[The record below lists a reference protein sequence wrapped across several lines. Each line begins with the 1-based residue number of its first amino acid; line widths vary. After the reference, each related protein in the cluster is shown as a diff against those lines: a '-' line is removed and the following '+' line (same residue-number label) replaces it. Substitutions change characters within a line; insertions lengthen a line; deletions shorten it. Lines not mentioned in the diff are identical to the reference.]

1 MFLSC
6 IAGQWKPRSSA
17 DSPINWK
24 RNLTVTWLG
33 CFLTG
38 AAFSLVMPF
47 LPLYVEQL
55 GVTGHSALNMWSGLV
70 FSITF
75 LFSAVASP
83 FWGGLADRK
92 GRKIM
97 LLRSA
102 LGMAIVM
109 MLMGLAQNIWQF
121 LVLRALLGLLGGFIP
136 NANALIATQIP
147 RQKSGWA
154 LGTLSTGAVSGALLG
169 PLAGGFLADHWGLR
183 TVFFL
188 TASVLLVCFILT
200 LFFIREQF
208 VPVAKKEM
216 LNARN
221 VFSSLKSP
229 KLVLSLFVT
238 TMIIQVAT
246 GSIAPILTLYVREL
260 AGDVGNV
267 AFISGMIASVPG
279 VAALISAPRLGKL
292 GDRIGPEK
300 ILIVALM
307 VSVLLLIPMS
317 FVQTPL
323 QLAILRFLLGAADG
337 ALLPAVQ
344 TLLVYNSTSQVAGRI
359 FSYNQSFR
367 DIGNVTGPLIGAAV
381 SASYGFRAV
390 FFVTATVVL
399 FNAIYSTLSLRRPS
413 GDEPA
418 QNADSGGRSVN

>member
-1 MFLSC
+1 M
-6 IAGQWKPRSSA
+6 SSSDA
-17 DSPINWK
+17 PINWQ
-24 RNLTVTWLG
+24 RNLTVAWFG

-55 GVTGHSALNMWSGLV
+55 GVTDPGALNMWSGLV

-75 LFSAVASP
+75 LFSAIASP

-109 MLMGLAQNIWQF
+109 ALMGMAQNVWQF
-121 LVLRALLGLLGGFIP
+121 LILRALLGLLGGFIP

-147 RQKSGWA
+147 RNKSGWA
-154 LGTLSTGAVSGALLG
+154 LGTLSTGGVGGALLG
-169 PLAGGFLADHWGLR
+169 PLAGGLLADNWGLR
-183 TVFFL
+183 MVFFI
-188 TASVLLVCFILT
+188 TTSVLFLCFLLT
-200 LFFIREQF
+200 LFCIRENF
-208 VPVAKKEM
+208 VPVAKREM
-216 LNARN
+216 LHFKE
-221 VFSSLKSP
+221 VFASLKNP
-229 KLVLSLFVT
+229 KLVLSLFIT

-260 AGDVGNV
+260 TGNV
-267 AFISGMIASVPG
+267 SNIAFISGMIASVPG
-279 VAALISAPRLGKL
+279 VAALLSAPRLGKL

-300 ILIVALM
+300 ILVAAL
-307 VSVLLLIPMS
+307 VISVLLLVPMS
-317 FVQTPL
+317 FVQTPW

-344 TLLVYNSTSQVAGRI
+344 TLLVYNSTNQIAGRI

-390 FFVTATVVL
+390 FCVTAGVVL
-399 FNAIYSTLSLRRPS
+399 FNAIYSWFSLQRPARSHAETPTSTASVVS
-413 GDEPA
+413 GKE
-418 QNADSGGRSVN
+418 

>member
-1 MFLSC
+1 M
-6 IAGQWKPRSSA
+6 SSPA
-17 DSPINWK
+17 PINWK
-24 RNLTVTWLG
+24 RNLTVAWVG

-47 LPLYVEQL
+47 LPLYVELL

-75 LFSAVASP
+75 LFSAIASP

-109 MLMGLAQNIWQF
+109 ALMGLAQTIWQF
-121 LVLRALLGLLGGFIP
+121 LILRALLGLLGGFIP
-136 NANALIATQIP
+136 NANALIATQMP
-147 RQKSGWA
+147 RNRSGWA
-154 LGTLSTGAVSGALLG
+154 MGTLSTGGVAGALLG
-169 PLAGGFLADHWGLR
+169 PLAGGLLADMYGLR
-183 TVFFL
+183 MVFFI
-188 TASVLLVCFILT
+188 TASVLFICFLLT
-200 LFFIREQF
+200 LFCIRENF
-208 VPVAKKEM
+208 TPVAKKEM
-216 LNARN
+216 LHARE
-221 VFSSLKSP
+221 VFASLKSP
-229 KLVLSLFVT
+229 RLVLSLFVT

-260 AGDVGNV
+260 AGNVGNI

-279 VAALISAPRLGKL
+279 MAALMSAPRLGRL

-300 ILIVALM
+300 ILIAALLI
-307 VSVLLLIPMS
+307 SVLLLVPMA
-317 FVQTPL
+317 FVQTPW
-323 QLAILRFLLGAADG
+323 QLGLLRFLLGAADG

-344 TLLVYNSTSQVAGRI
+344 TLLVYNTTQQIAGRV

-367 DIGNVTGPLIGAAV
+367 DIGNVTGPLLGAAV
-381 SASYGFRAV
+381 SANYSFRAV
-390 FFVTATVVL
+390 FCVTAGVVL
-399 FNAIYSTLSLRRPS
+399 FNAFYSWVSLQRPARRRV
-413 GDEPA
+413 
-418 QNADSGGRSVN
+418 ADHVIDD

>member
-1 MFLSC
+1 MR
-6 IAGQWKPRSSA
+6 IAMSA
-17 DSPINWK
+17 SDVPINWK
-24 RNLTVTWLG
+24 RNLAVAWFG
-33 CFLTG
+33 CFLSG

-75 LFSAVASP
+75 LFSAIASP

-102 LGMAIVM
+102 LGMSIIMV
-109 MLMGLAQNIWQF
+109 LMGLAQNVWQ
-121 LVLRALLGLLGGFIP
+121 LLILRALLGLLGGFVP

-169 PLAGGFLADHWGLR
+169 PLAGGFMADLYGLR
-183 TVFFL
+183 PVFFI
-188 TASVLLVCFILT
+188 TAAVLFICFVVT
-200 LFFIREQF
+200 LICIRENF
-208 VPVAKKEM
+208 SPVAKKEM
-216 LNARN
+216 LHARQ
-221 VFSSLKSP
+221 VIGALKNP

-260 AGDVGNV
+260 AGNV
-267 AFISGMIASVPG
+267 SNIAFISGMIASVPG

-300 ILIVALM
+300 ILIAALII
-307 VSVLLLIPMS
+307 SVMLLIPMS
-317 FVQTPL
+317 MVQSPW
-323 QLAILRFLLGAADG
+323 QLGVLRFLLGAADG

-344 TLLVYNSTSQVAGRI
+344 TLLVYNSTNQIAGRI

-367 DIGNVTGPLIGAAV
+367 DIGNVTGPLVGASI
-381 SASYGFRAV
+381 SANFGFRAV
-390 FFVTATVVL
+390 FIVTAGVVL
-399 FNAIYSTLSLRRPS
+399 FNAIYSWFSMSRATRPPP
-413 GDEPA
+413 DKTT
-418 QNADSGGRSVN
+418 SVTSVARE

>member
-1 MFLSC
+1 M
-6 IAGQWKPRSSA
+6 SSPA
-17 DSPINWK
+17 PINWK
-24 RNLTVTWLG
+24 RNLTVAWVG

-47 LPLYVEQL
+47 LPLYVELL

-75 LFSAVASP
+75 LFSAMASP

-109 MLMGLAQNIWQF
+109 ALMGFAQNIWQF

-136 NANALIATQIP
+136 NANALIATQMP
-147 RQKSGWA
+147 RNRSGWA
-154 LGTLSTGAVSGALLG
+154 MGTLSTGGVAGALLG
-169 PLAGGFLADHWGLR
+169 PLAGGLLADVYGLR
-183 TVFFL
+183 MVFFI
-188 TASVLLVCFILT
+188 TASVLFICFLLT
-200 LFFIREQF
+200 LFCIRENF
-208 VPVAKKEM
+208 TPVAKKEM
-216 LNARN
+216 LHAKE
-221 VFSSLKSP
+221 VLASLKSP
-229 KLVLSLFVT
+229 RLVLSLFVT

-260 AGDVGNV
+260 AGNVGNI

-279 VAALISAPRLGKL
+279 VAALMSAPRLGRL

-300 ILIVALM
+300 ILVAALLI
-307 VSVLLLIPMS
+307 SVLLLVPMA
-317 FVQTPL
+317 FVQTPW
-323 QLAILRFLLGAADG
+323 QLGLLRFLLGAADG

-344 TLLVYNSTSQVAGRI
+344 TLLVYNTTQQIAGRV

-367 DIGNVTGPLIGAAV
+367 DIGNVTGPLLGAAV
-381 SASYGFRAV
+381 SANYSFRAV
-390 FFVTATVVL
+390 FCVTAGIVL
-399 FNAIYSTLSLRRPS
+399 FNAFYSWISLQRP
-413 GDEPA
+413 A
-418 QNADSGGRSVN
+418 RQRVADRVIDD

>member
-1 MFLSC
+1 MPASD
-6 IAGQWKPRSSA
+6 A
-17 DSPINWK
+17 DAPINWK
-24 RNLTVTWLG
+24 RNLTVAWLG

-55 GVTGHSALNMWSGLV
+55 GVTGHSELNLWSGIV

-75 LFSAVASP
+75 LFSAIASP

-109 MLMGLAQNIWQF
+109 LLMGLAQNIWQF
-121 LVLRALLGLLGGFIP
+121 LVLRALLGVLGGFVP
-136 NANALIATQIP
+136 NANALIATQVP
-147 RQKSGWA
+147 RNKSGWA
-154 LGTLSTGAVSGALLG
+154 LGTLSTGGVSGALLG
-169 PLAGGFLADHWGLR
+169 PLAGGLLADNYGLR
-183 TVFFL
+183 PVFFI
-188 TASVLLVCFILT
+188 TATVLFLCFVLT
-200 LFFIREQF
+200 LLLIREQF
-208 VPVAKKEM
+208 TPVNKKEM
-216 LNARN
+216 LHARE
-221 VFSSLKSP
+221 VISSLKNP

-246 GSIAPILTLYVREL
+246 GSIAPILTLYVRDL
-260 AGDVGNV
+260 AGNASSI

-279 VAALISAPRLGKL
+279 VAALLSAPRLGKL

-300 ILIVALM
+300 ILIAALIL
-307 VSVLLLIPMS
+307 SVLLLIPMS
-317 FVQTPL
+317 FVQNPL
-323 QLAILRFLLGAADG
+323 QLGILRFLLGAADG

-344 TLLVYNSTSQVAGRI
+344 TLLVYNASNQIAGRV

-367 DIGNVTGPLIGAAV
+367 DIGNVTGPLIGSAV

-390 FFVTATVVL
+390 FCITAAVVL
-399 FNAIYSTLSLRRPS
+399 CNAIYTGFSLRRRA
-413 GDEPA
+413 PA
-418 QNADSGGRSVN
+418 KTVG

>member
-1 MFLSC
+1 MQPSD
-6 IAGQWKPRSSA
+6 A
-17 DSPINWK
+17 PINWK
-24 RNLTVTWLG
+24 RNLAVVWLG

-75 LFSAVASP
+75 LFSAIASP
-83 FWGGLADRK
+83 LWGGLADRK

-109 MLMGLAQNIWQF
+109 LLMGLAQNIWQF
-121 LVLRALLGLLGGFIP
+121 LILRALLGLLGGFIP

-147 RQKSGWA
+147 RHKSGWA

-169 PLAGGFLADHWGLR
+169 PLAGGFLADNYGLR
-183 TVFFL
+183 PVFFM
-188 TASVLLVCFILT
+188 TATVLFICFVLT

-208 VPVAKKEM
+208 TPVSKKEM
-216 LNARN
+216 LHVKE
-221 VFSSLKSP
+221 VFGSLKNRE
-229 KLVLSLFVT
+229 LVLSLFVT
-238 TMIIQVAT
+238 TLIIQVAT
-246 GSIAPILTLYVREL
+246 GSIAPILTLYVRDL
-260 AGDVGNV
+260 AGNISNI
-267 AFISGMIASVPG
+267 AFISGMIASAPG
-279 VAALISAPRLGKL
+279 VAALICAPRLGKL

-300 ILIVALM
+300 ILIVALI

-317 FVQTPL
+317 FVQNPL
-323 QLAILRFLLGAADG
+323 QLGILRFLLGAADG

-344 TLLVYNSTSQVAGRI
+344 TLLVYNSSNQIAGRI

-367 DIGNVTGPLIGAAV
+367 DIENVTGPLIGAAV
-381 SASYGFRAV
+381 SANYGFRAV
-390 FFVTATVVL
+390 FCVTAVVVL
-399 FNAIYSTLSLRRPS
+399 FNAVYTGFSLRRNPEPS
-413 GDEPA
+413 RP
-418 QNADSGGRSVN
+418 

>member
-1 MFLSC
+1 MQPSD
-6 IAGQWKPRSSA
+6 A
-17 DSPINWK
+17 PINWK
-24 RNLTVTWLG
+24 RNLAVVWLG

-47 LPLYVEQL
+47 LPLYVEAL
-55 GVTGHSALNMWSGLV
+55 GVTGHSSLNMWSGLV

-75 LFSAVASP
+75 LFSAIASP
-83 FWGGLADRK
+83 LWGGLADRK

-102 LGMAIVM
+102 LGMSIVM
-109 MLMGLAQNIWQF
+109 LLMGLAQNIWQF
-121 LVLRALLGLLGGFIP
+121 LILRALLGLLGGFIP

-147 RQKSGWA
+147 RHKSGWA

-169 PLAGGFLADHWGLR
+169 PLAGGFLADNYGLR
-183 TVFFL
+183 PVFFM
-188 TASVLLVCFILT
+188 TAAVLFVCFVMT

-208 VPVAKKEM
+208 TPVSKKEV
-216 LNARN
+216 LHVKE
-221 VFSSLKSP
+221 VFGSLKNRE
-229 KLVLSLFVT
+229 LVLSLFVT
-238 TMIIQVAT
+238 TLIIQVAT
-246 GSIAPILTLYVREL
+246 GSIAPILTLYVRDL
-260 AGDVGNV
+260 AGNISNI

-279 VAALISAPRLGKL
+279 VAALICAPRLGKL

-300 ILIVALM
+300 ILIVALV

-317 FVQTPL
+317 FVQNPL
-323 QLAILRFLLGAADG
+323 QLGILRFLLGAADG

-344 TLLVYNSTSQVAGRI
+344 TLLVYNSSNQIAGRI

-381 SASYGFRAV
+381 SANYGFRAV
-390 FFVTATVVL
+390 FCVTAAVVL
-399 FNAIYSTLSLRRPS
+399 FNAIYTGFSLRRSPEPS
-413 GDEPA
+413 RP
-418 QNADSGGRSVN
+418 